1 MQQDI
6 VKDVLKAFDQAG
18 LWEDGLELIGS
29 WCFFMYQKH
38 LGAKGL
44 PLKTIDIDFLIP
56 RPFLSRKSVDLEP
69 VLKSIGFDLCHNTDG
84 SIFFQ
89 HPELKL
95 EFLTPETG
103 RGDEHPIR
111 IKQLGLRPMSLRFLN
126 MLFDNPIQIKERG
139 VTINLPNPRDYCL
152 HKLIMGQRRKNE
164 AKRLKDIE
172 HAVYVLPILKLNDVA
187 RTVAAYPPKWRKWI
201 KDSLHQAVAH
211 MPEEIPTIDKF
222 LSRLE
227 PRTTQ

>member
-18 LWEDGLELIGS
+18 LWDDGLELIGS

-38 LGAKGL
+38 LGARGL

-95 EFLTPETG
+95 EFLTPESG
-103 RGDEHPIR
+103 KGDEQPIR
-111 IKQLGLRPMSLRFLN
+111 IKQLGLRPVSLRFLN
-126 MLFDNPIQIKERG
+126 MLFDNPIQIKERD

-152 HKLIMGQRRKNE
+152 HKLIMGQRRKNA

-172 HAVYVLPILKLNDVA
+172 HAVYVLPILKLDDVA
-187 RTVAAYPPKWRKWI
+187 RTVAAYPPKWRKLI
-201 KDSLHQAVAH
+201 KDSLRQAVAH
-211 MPEEIPTIDKF
+211 MPEEIPTINKF
-222 LSRLE
+222 LDHLE
-227 PRTTQ
+227 LNSDQ